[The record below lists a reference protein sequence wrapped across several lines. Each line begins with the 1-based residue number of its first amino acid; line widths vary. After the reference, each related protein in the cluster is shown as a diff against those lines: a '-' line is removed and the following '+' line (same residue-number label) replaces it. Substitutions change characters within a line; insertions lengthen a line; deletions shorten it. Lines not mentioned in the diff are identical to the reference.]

1 MRTTATVHCA
11 VYRRD
16 GNASAKA
23 DLGFFNGRCRRRGSG
38 VGRGGVPLPEE
49 GSGRG
54 YGLSPENF
62 RTWCLEMAYYG
73 AFWTSGALLYA
84 PGLKDIL

>member
-1 MRTTATVHCA
+1 VE
-11 VYRRD
+11 
-16 GNASAKA
+16 G
-23 DLGFFNGRCRRRGSG
+23 
-38 VGRGGVPLPEE
+38 GGVPLPEE